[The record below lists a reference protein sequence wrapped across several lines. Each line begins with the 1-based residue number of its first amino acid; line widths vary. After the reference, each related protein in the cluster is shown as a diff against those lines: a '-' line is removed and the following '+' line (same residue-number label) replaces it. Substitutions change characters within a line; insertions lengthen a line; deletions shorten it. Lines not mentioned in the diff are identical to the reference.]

1 MKKVL
6 VVQPIL
12 SHYRESLF
20 KLLTNDTTIE
30 FKIIAGK
37 ELNGVQ
43 VFESNTEKI
52 DASLTNKNF
61 KIKGH
66 TFYFQKGIFK
76 EIRTYK
82 PTNIIT
88 GGPDFHFIS
97 TLVVSFYIVFF
108 TKIKLHFWTHGYS
121 KNNSKLKHKISQFMY
136 KKAAS
141 ILTYEDEGREYIISN
156 MAIDENK
163 IFVVKNCLNDS
174 DYGFNFNTISNKAET
189 AKLNILFSGRLTKP
203 KRVDLLIQAIEIL
216 VRKKIAVNC
225 IIIGDGAY
233 KIELEKLTAK
243 LGLNEYVNF
252 KGALYNKEVQK
263 YFLQSNIFVLPGK
276 VGLSIVHALSYGL
289 PIVTTSLPIHSP
301 EVAILKQD
309 KNAFF
314 FKGDSS
320 ENLAETLINCSDL
333 LLKGKNDI
341 SKNCVKSITENGYTP
356 ENMKRIFFNAIQVE
370 K

>member
-1 MKKVL
+1 MQKIL
-6 VVQPIL
+6 LIQPIL

-20 KLLTNDTTIE
+20 KLLTTETTIE

-43 VFESNTEKI
+43 VFKSNSEKI
-52 DASLTNKNF
+52 DASLTNINF

-76 EIRTYK
+76 EIKKYK
-82 PTNIIT
+82 PNSIIL

-121 KNNSKLKHKISQFMY
+121 YNKSKLKYKITQFLY
-136 KKAAS
+136 SKALS
-141 ILTYEDEGREYIISN
+141 ILTYEEEGKN
-156 MAIDENK
+156 AIVSKMGLEKNK
-163 IFVVKNCLNDS
+163 IFVVKNCLNDQ
-174 DYGFNFNTISNKAET
+174 DYGFNITNKKSNRDT
-189 AKLNILFSGRLTKP
+189 SKLNILFSGRLTKP
-203 KRVDLLIQAIEIL
+203 KRVDLLIKAIEIL
-216 VRKKIAVNC
+216 VRKNIAVNC

-233 KIELEKLTAK
+233 RKELEKLTAN
-243 LGLNEYVNF
+243 LCLNEYIKF
-252 KGALYNKEVQK
+252 EGALYNKEVEK
-263 YFLQSNIFVLPGK
+263 YFRQSNLFVLPGK

-301 EVAILKQD
+301 EVAILKQN

-314 FKGDSS
+314 FKGQSPDD
-320 ENLAETLINCSDL
+320 LAETLIICIKNVLIGNTELSNNC
-333 LLKGKNDI
+333 I
-341 SKNCVKSITENGYTP
+341 KSITENGYTP
-356 ENMKRIFFNAIQVE
+356 ESMKRKFFNAMQV
-370 K
+370 